1 MKLIVY
7 KEPSLAEN
15 DYVIWEGF
23 TYISTLE
30 GEKEMISEIKERCL
44 AEDEDFEDY
53 TRIEVIIGEDGYN
66 SF

>member
-23 TYISTLE
+23 TYISTLFWVSAIFKIYIFE
-30 GEKEMISEIKERCL
+30 NLSIIKIVNTINKL
-44 AEDEDFEDY
+44 
-53 TRIEVIIGEDGYN
+53 VITFLNFTSIQL
-66 SF
+66 